1 MLNLCSL
8 ETLKLIYYSH
18 IQSHIAYGICVYGT
32 TKMENLTEI
41 LKVQKRAVRVMLHL
55 NFNDSVKEK
64 FKELKI
70 LTVYGLFIYEYIMF
84 LRYNPLRDQHY
95 FIHSYNTRH
104 KNESNFPS
112 YRLEFYKKKQHL
124 QEINF

>member
-1 MLNLCSL
+1 
-8 ETLKLIYYSH
+8 
-18 IQSHIAYGICVYGT
+18 
-32 TKMENLTEI
+32 MENLTEI

-70 LTVYGLFIYEYIMF
+70 LTVYGLFIYECIMF